1 LGIPGHAALRRGL
14 GAAVLARHRAGVE
27 GETMNVLAQLALL
40 GGAFVVVFLVALVV
54 SQLLAM
60 REARR

>member
-1 LGIPGHAALRRGL
+1 
-14 GAAVLARHRAGVE
+14 
-27 GETMNVLAQLALL
+27 MNVLLQLALL
-40 GGAFVVVFLVALVV
+40 SGAFVVVFLGALVV